1 MLVENDDRIHHG
13 LVNSALIFLTI
24 HPLPVSRPASCL
36 HNVFLPLLPP
46 GLLVTPCFID
56 PPCHSTHP
64 RFLWF
69 HATSSRDS
77 QGSSRYFSHRYEP
90 LQSGGRGVS
99 SDTNFG
105 PWVAP
110 RSHMS
115 PSTHHSTCNTH
126 ILFLFT
132 RNARSKQCHCVTST
146 VSVSDVFFELMRHVM
161 CRVGIA
167 PIRLRYRTF
176 FLAPIKRY

>member
-1 MLVENDDRIHHG
+1 MSAQRFFFTASPSWPVG
-13 LVNSALIFLTI
+13 NSIFYRSST
-24 HPLPVSRPASCL
+24 PFNSPA
-36 HNVFLPLLPP
+36 
-46 GLLVTPCFID
+46 
-56 PPCHSTHP
+56 
-64 RFLWF
+64 FLWF

-77 QGSSRYFSHRYEP
+77 QGSSRYFCLIYHVSRFSHRYEP

-105 PWVAP
+105 IWVAP

-132 RNARSKQCHCVTST
+132 CNARSKQCHCVTST